1 MLGARSILSMLVVM
15 AAMFALVPVAEARL
29 AGDTQIRNVRLLSPT
44 NGPERDKLVAWVRVH
59 HGLARGKASRKASH
73 SGRIAVRLG
82 AGNGAISRTAVKRL
96 QPDGTDHLDKHRVG
110 YIVRFPEKRLKAE
123 PSEIRV
129 AVTARQRLDL
139 DGDGKAED
147 GDTDRQTLT
156 QEPTT
161 VPEVILP
168 QSGFYTNSID
178 PPDYDLDMGFDFT
191 SGLDRHDSIG
201 GRIVKP
207 FALNDPG
214 YACDFGQDD
223 RGTADGIINP
233 VTGAFTFAFA
243 DGTMTGYFT
252 GGVGFQAAVH
262 VTSGTKTED
271 FGGGPC
277 GPFDF
282 TGVPFGLD
290 EDVG

>member
-1 MLGARSILSMLVVM
+1 MPGARSILSIVVVM
-15 AAMFALVPVAEARL
+15 VAMLALVPVAEARL
-29 AGDTQIRNVRLLSPT
+29 TGDTQIRNVRLLSPD
-44 NGPERDKLVAWVRVH
+44 NGPERDKLVAFVRVH

-73 SGRIAVRLG
+73 SGQIRVTLG
-82 AGNGAISRTAVKRL
+82 TGNDAISRNAVKRL
-96 QPDGTDHLDKHRVG
+96 QTAGNDHLDKHRVG
-110 YIVRFPEKRLKAE
+110 YILRFPEKRLKTG
-123 PSEIRV
+123 SGQIR
-129 AVTARQRLDL
+129 ASVTARQRLDL
-139 DGDGKAED
+139 DGDGKAESE
-147 GDTDRQTLT
+147 DTDRQTLT
-156 QEPTT
+156 REPTT
-161 VPEVILP
+161 IPEVILP

-191 SGLDRHDSIG
+191 SGLDRHDTIA

-214 YACDFGQDD
+214 YACDFGQGD

-252 GGVGFQAAVH
+252 GGVGFQADVH

-282 TGVPFGLD
+282 TGVPFGRD